1 MVHTHCSVPFY
12 AHSGSLATP
21 LKWTNLD
28 ILGRISISPLNP
40 HDVLILIIIVS
51 MEIVAKIIIVA
62 ILVFCYDIPI
72 TINHYYLR
80 Y

>member
-1 MVHTHCSVPFY
+1 MIHTHCSIPFY
-12 AHSGSLATP
+12 DHSGSLVTP

-28 ILGRISISPLNP
+28 ILGHISISPLNP
-40 HDVLILIIIVS
+40 HDVLILIILSI
-51 MEIVAKIIIVA
+51 EIVAKIIIVA